1 VEALETWYLGLPHF
15 AQLAIWA
22 LAMLLAA
29 RCCSRKTRPVYQS
42 GR

>member
-29 RCCSRKTRPVYQS
+29 GCCNRKARPVCQA

>member
-1 VEALETWYLGLPHF
+1 MEALEIWYMNLPHL

-29 RCCSRKTRPVYQS
+29 RCCSRKARPVYQS